1 MKLAS
6 AGSWEDGGE
15 RWLERAPSARRCRN
29 SWAAAIP
36 RYAGEDVVEEEVLWG
51 GRLPRCQW
59 NLVCEGEIMVCLL
72 PGPSSQGDLAEGKQ
86 GTVGALVKGEAVVDD
101 DPASA
106 HRTQVHVGGGRR
118 DGDGPVLGGAPED
131 ENMDSAVDT
140 ERARYGEV

>member
-1 MKLAS
+1 M
-6 AGSWEDGGE
+6 
-15 RWLERAPSARRCRN
+15 
-29 SWAAAIP
+29 
-36 RYAGEDVVEEEVLWG
+36 
-51 GRLPRCQW
+51 
-59 NLVCEGEIMVCLL
+59 
-72 PGPSSQGDLAEGKQ
+72 
-86 GTVGALVKGEAVVDD
+86 GALGKGEVVVDD